1 MADIFEAN
9 GLVGDAVNPYQQT
22 YADTCAIKS
31 QQIILNEF
39 GIPATEDQLVQY
51 SYERVGIMVMAQE
64 LQCKM
69 WAICLK
75 MQIFLVRVK
84 PMQMCLI

>member
-31 QQIILNEF
+31 QQIIRYKNKNL
-39 GIPATEDQLVQY
+39 
-51 SYERVGIMVMAQE
+51 
-64 LQCKM
+64 
-69 WAICLK
+69 
-75 MQIFLVRVK
+75 
-84 PMQMCLI
+84 

>member
-9 GLVGDAVNPYQQT
+9 RLVGDAVNPYQQT

-39 GIPATEDQLVQY
+39 GIQLRKTNWC
-51 SYERVGIMVMAQE
+51 SILMKKDGIMVMDQV
-64 LQCKM
+64 QRFK
-69 WAICLK
+69 I
-75 MQIFLVRVK
+75 
-84 PMQMCLI
+84 